1 MQTRWVWAMSVLAL
15 VTLPAAC
22 APADAPPVAEE
33 TLPSGEVAWGYEAE
47 DGPSVWG
54 RLSATYDLCATGSR
68 QSPIDLP
75 ADSVREPVLLA
86 FDYHDSAIELVND
99 GHTIQLTYDAGSGI
113 DLNGRRFTLR
123 QLHFHA
129 PGEHTRAG
137 RAFPAE
143 IHFAHESAAG
153 GLAVVGALVEV
164 GRRNAALAS
173 VLDNLPQTVGLPRG
187 VLEERVSA
195 AAILGSAHASI
206 LYEGSLTT
214 PPCTEG
220 VRWIVLAAPISIDEA
235 QLERL
240 HEVLRENSRPV
251 QPANGRSIVSDAP

>member
-113 DLNGRRFTLR
+113 DLRIRLV
-123 QLHFHA
+123 HV
-129 PGEHTRAG
+129 GE
-137 RAFPAE
+137 
-143 IHFAHESAAG
+143 
-153 GLAVVGALVEV
+153 
-164 GRRNAALAS
+164 
-173 VLDNLPQTVGLPRG
+173 
-187 VLEERVSA
+187 VLELVVQLQLCLQVASQV
-195 AAILGSAHASI
+195 ILHLI
-206 LYEGSLTT
+206 L
-214 PPCTEG
+214 
-220 VRWIVLAAPISIDEA
+220 
-235 QLERL
+235 
-240 HEVLRENSRPV
+240 LRF
-251 QPANGRSIVSDAP
+251 